1 MLTTFLEKSLS
12 EIIDSIV
19 PTMARNGIL
28 DELIRSNNIPLVD
41 ACKCAVAIYRIGH
54 QLAIQADFPEKKA
67 VISKLAFLQ
76 RLIGGCEIF
85 FSANIGSSLLV
96 VHGFGTVIGPRVT
109 VGNNLTIYH
118 GCTIGTRYDTSSIA
132 NAVIGNDV
140 IIYAGAKIL
149 GNIHIGDGVVIGA
162 NTVVTKDIPAQS
174 IVAGVPGKIIG
185 CRVGTIADKYKLPP
199 SVA

>member
-76 RLIGGCEIF
+76 RLIGG
-85 FSANIGSSLLV
+85 SLV
-96 VHGFGTVIGPRVT
+96 SG
-109 VGNNLTIYH
+109 
-118 GCTIGTRYDTSSIA
+118 
-132 NAVIGNDV
+132 
-140 IIYAGAKIL
+140 
-149 GNIHIGDGVVIGA
+149 
-162 NTVVTKDIPAQS
+162 
-174 IVAGVPGKIIG
+174 
-185 CRVGTIADKYKLPP
+185 
-199 SVA
+199 